1 MINSDTPTQGSAKNK
16 IISQQKLLDYLTR
29 TWVFV
34 ALLGQWIFALYIF
47 IAFGLAALTG
57 DPTSANTSN
66 MITGY
71 IADDSV
77 GNSMLLLH
85 LLPAF
90 VLSFCGI
97 FQLLPYIRKH
107 YPSIHKWNGRIFLS
121 LGLSGAITGLSLTWV
136 RGSRLSDIGSIG
148 ITLNGILIVIAIFF
162 VWKFARKRKFAA
174 HARWAIHAF
183 ILVNAVWTFR
193 LYLMSWFIVNQGPNG
208 NTANIDGPA
217 DIALSFAC
225 YLLPMF
231 VAEVYFWAKR
241 KHQGYP
247 VVIANSLMLLGVLLT
262 TLGVVAATMLMWLP
276 RILA

>member
-1 MINSDTPTQGSAKNK
+1 MINPNTRKLGNTKNM

-29 TWVFV
+29 AWVFV
-34 ALLGQWIFALYIF
+34 AFLGQWIFALYIF

-57 DPTSANTSN
+57 DPTSADTSN

-71 IADDSV
+71 IADDSA

-90 VLSFCGI
+90 ILSFCGI
-97 FQLLPYIRKH
+97 FQLLPYLRKH
-107 YPSIHKWNGRIFLS
+107 FPSIHKWNGRIFLS
-121 LGLSGAITGLSLTWV
+121 LGLLGAITGLSLTWV

-148 ITLNGILIVIAIFF
+148 ITLNGILIVIAIFYA
-162 VWKFARKRKFAA
+162 WKFARKRDFTR

-193 LYLMSWFIVNQGPNG
+193 LYLMSWFLVNQGPNG

-241 KHQGYP
+241 KRQGYAM
-247 VVIANSLMLLGVLLT
+247 VIANSIMFLGVLLT
-262 TLGVVAATMLMWLP
+262 TLGVIAATMFMWLP
-276 RILA
+276 RIMA